1 MRVPDDVESGDLLHR
16 FAITFGG
23 KVGSN
28 RCVLAA
34 CFRIFCRQRIEP
46 LSFFIAMNPSYGAFP
61 RAAGRLQAFFPG
73 GQKHLVTIQEERK

>member
-28 RCVLAA
+28 RCVFAA

-46 LSFFIAMNPSYGAFP
+46 PVVFYCDESILRSLPACGGKAPGS
-61 RAAGRLQAFFPG
+61 FPG
-73 GQKHLVTIQEERK
+73 VQKNLVMIQEERK